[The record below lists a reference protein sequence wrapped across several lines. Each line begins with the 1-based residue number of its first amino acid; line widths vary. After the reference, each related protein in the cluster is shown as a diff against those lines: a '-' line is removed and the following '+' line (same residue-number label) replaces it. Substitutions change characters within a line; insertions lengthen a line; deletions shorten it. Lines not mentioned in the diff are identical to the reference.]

1 MSTLS
6 SKLQRIEENINSIRT
21 VSGLE
26 GRVLEEIPTEIE
38 TKFNELNTTITTKDE
53 QITELNTTVET
64 KDEQISSLN
73 TTISEKDTEI
83 ETLNNTVTEKEAEL
97 TTANET
103 IATQAAEI
111 ETLNNRI
118 AELEGSTEP
127 STYQIDIAFR
137 DSETRELL
145 ETEYTTSVSLS
156 NADGGLIGTFTDS
169 CAGIIIRD
177 LAPGTYSLAFNE
189 ITTSRPDL
197 PSYNR
202 PENMT
207 ATIVDSDIIVD
218 VICTKTGI
226 VGEPAEVTYTLTD
239 KMIPDG
245 TVLPAGTLFGLKSI
259 PAEKAITLD
268 TPYDMLMSGDKLIQL
283 NESSPLAIVQGYSD
297 SKILGPEGYDNFE
310 IYNTPDK
317 QWMSNLG
324 AYIYGVD
331 RNSTVQDVDANIH
344 GTSRDFQGD
353 VFFRT
358 TSEATITYSDVIL
371 NFGGKLL
378 GAYYA
383 NESTGGNV

>member
-26 GRVLEEIPTEIE
+26 SRVLEEIPTGIE
-38 TKFNELNTTITTKDE
+38 TKFNELNTTI
-53 QITELNTTVET
+53 
-64 KDEQISSLN
+64 
-73 TTISEKDTEI
+73 
-83 ETLNNTVTEKEAEL
+83 TEKEAEL

-118 AELEGSTEP
+118 AELEGSTKP

-177 LAPGTYSLAFNE
+177 LEPGTYNLAFNE

-226 VGEPAEVTYTLTD
+226 VGEPAEVIYTLTD

-268 TPYDMLMSGDKLIQL
+268 TPYDMLMNGEKLIQL
-283 NESSPLAIVQGYSD
+283 DDNSPLAVVQEYSD
-297 SKILGPEGYDNFE
+297 CKVLGTEDFYDSFE
-310 IYNTPDK
+310 IYYAPDK
-317 QWMSNLG
+317 KWMNNAG
-324 AYIYGVD
+324 AHIYGVVND
-331 RNSTVQDVDANIH
+331 AGRSSKVQDINPDIH
-344 GTSRDFQGD
+344 GTGRVFEGD
-353 VFFRT
+353 IVFRT
-358 TSEATITYSDVIL
+358 TRQVTLTYSDIITQSPD
-371 NFGGKLL
+371 GKLL
-378 GAYYA
+378 GLYYVA
-383 NESTGGNV
+383 ESIVE

>member
-38 TKFNELNTTITTKDE
+38 TKFNELNTT
-53 QITELNTTVET
+53 
-64 KDEQISSLN
+64 
-73 TTISEKDTEI
+73 
-83 ETLNNTVTEKEAEL
+83 VTEKEAEL

-118 AELEGSTEP
+118 AELEGSTKP

-177 LAPGTYSLAFNE
+177 LEPGTYNLAFNE

-226 VGEPAEVTYTLTD
+226 VGEPAEVIYTVTND
-239 KMIPDG
+239 MIKDG
-245 TVLPAGTLFGLKSI
+245 AVVPEGVLFGLKSI
-259 PAEKAITLD
+259 PAEKAITLN
-268 TPYDMLMSGDKLIQL
+268 TPYDMLMDGEKLIQL
-283 NESSPLAIVQGYSD
+283 DDSSPLAIVQGYSD

-310 IYNTPDK
+310 IYYAPDK

-324 AYIYGVD
+324 AYIYGID
-331 RNSTVQDVDANIH
+331 RNSTVQDVDSNIH
-344 GTSRDFQGD
+344 GTGRDFQGD
-353 VFFRT
+353 VIFRT
-358 TSEATITYSDVIL
+358 TRQATLTYSDIITQSPD
-371 NFGGKLL
+371 GKLL
-378 GAYYA
+378 GLYYVA
-383 NESTGGNV
+383 ESIVE

>member
-38 TKFNELNTTITTKDE
+38 TKFNELNTTVT
-53 QITELNTTVET
+53 T

-145 ETEYTTSVSLS
+145 SSDYATSVSLS
-156 NADGGLIGTFTDS
+156 NANGSLINTFTGNGS
-169 CAGIIIRD
+169 GIIIRD
-177 LAPGTYSLAFNE
+177 LTPGTYNLVFNE
-189 ITTSRPDL
+189 ITSSRADIPA
-197 PSYNR
+197 YNK

-207 ATIVDSDIIVD
+207 ATIVDSNITVD
-218 VICTKTGI
+218 VNCIKVKI

-268 TPYDMLMSGDKLIQL
+268 TRYDELMNEEKLIQL
-283 NESSPLAIVQGYSD
+283 DDNSPLAVVQEYSD
-297 SKILGPEGYDNFE
+297 CKVLGTEDFYDSFE
-310 IYNTPDK
+310 IYYAPDK
-317 QWMSNLG
+317 KWMNNAG
-324 AYIYGVD
+324 AYIYGVVND
-331 RNSTVQDVDANIH
+331 AGRSCTVQDINPDIH
-344 GTSRDFQGD
+344 GTGRVFEGD
-353 VFFRT
+353 IVFRT
-358 TSEATITYSDVIL
+358 TRQVTLTYSDVIL

>member
-118 AELEGSTEP
+118 AELEGSTKP

-177 LAPGTYSLAFNE
+177 LAPGTYNLAFNE
-189 ITTSRPDL
+189 ISIPIDESGIIGEDFIYLGSEDIFTTKLEGSLYTWSVEGADNHVVIDRKYKGKENECRLICDDDIDCIGTKITL
-197 PSYNR
+197 KLIIRNSYG
-202 PENMT
+202 
-207 ATIVDSDIIVD
+207 AD
-218 VICTKTGI
+218 
-226 VGEPAEVTYTLTD
+226 ATYT
-239 KMIPDG
+239 KEIVIKG
-245 TVLPAGTLFGLKSI
+245 LF
-259 PAEKAITLD
+259 
-268 TPYDMLMSGDKLIQL
+268 
-283 NESSPLAIVQGYSD
+283 
-297 SKILGPEGYDNFE
+297 
-310 IYNTPDK
+310 
-317 QWMSNLG
+317 
-324 AYIYGVD
+324 
-331 RNSTVQDVDANIH
+331 
-344 GTSRDFQGD
+344 
-353 VFFRT
+353 
-358 TSEATITYSDVIL
+358 
-371 NFGGKLL
+371 
-378 GAYYA
+378 
-383 NESTGGNV
+383 